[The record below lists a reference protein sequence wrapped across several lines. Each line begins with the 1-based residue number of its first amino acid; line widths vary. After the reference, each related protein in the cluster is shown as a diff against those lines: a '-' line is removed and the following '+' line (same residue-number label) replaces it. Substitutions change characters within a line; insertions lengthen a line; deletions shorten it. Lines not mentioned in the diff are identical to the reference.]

1 MSEWYELQHR
11 PSIKRPPNANYRH
24 YCYECSSW
32 AFMRRVGAAIDGRCH
47 YCDAIR
53 DGVMRDAYEQACGA
67 FMAGRHADEID
78 TDGGHE

>member
-11 PSIKRPPNANYRH
+11 PRIKRPTIDSYQH

-32 AFMRRVGAAIDGRCH
+32 AFMRCVGAETVGRCH

-53 DGVMRDAYEQACGA
+53 RGPVRDAYRQACGA
-67 FMAGRHADEID
+67 FKAGRHADEID
-78 TDGGHE
+78 TDGGSE